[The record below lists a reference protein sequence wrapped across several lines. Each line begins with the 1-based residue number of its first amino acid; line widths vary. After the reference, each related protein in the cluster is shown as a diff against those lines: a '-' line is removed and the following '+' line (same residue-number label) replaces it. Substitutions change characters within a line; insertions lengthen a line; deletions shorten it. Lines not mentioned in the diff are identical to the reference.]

1 MTQTE
6 PITHTK
12 SDGRTGAMSI
22 EIDLDSGATTEPTTA
37 EPTEPST
44 APAPTSLELGT
55 PPPAPERPAW
65 LDPRF
70 ESPEKMAEA
79 YRALEQK
86 LGAPAKPAGEKPAD
100 KAPEAPAAPQTGLT
114 DAELAAYGREVVSS
128 GKLSDASYAALAAK
142 GIPRAL
148 ADAHVEGIQLKR
160 ERLMQDAV
168 KPFGGA
174 DGYKAAA
181 EWAVANLSPAA
192 QAQYNAD
199 VNSGDPGRVQYA
211 VEGLKARFDAAR
223 GAQPTLLHGRRA
235 GTSQATGGGFQTFEQ
250 QVAAQSDPR
259 YNVDPAYTQEV
270 HRMVREST
278 Y

>member
-1 MTQTE
+1 MPQTE
-6 PITHTK
+6 PMQHTK
-12 SDGRTGAMSI
+12 SDGTEGAMSI
-22 EIDLDSGATTEPTTA
+22 EIDLDSGAATEPTTA
-37 EPTEPST
+37 EPTEPT
-44 APAPTSLELGT
+44 TAAAPATLELGT
-55 PPPAPERPAW
+55 PAPAPERPTW

-70 ESPEKMAEA
+70 ETPEKMAEA
-79 YRALEQK
+79 YKALEQK

-100 KAPEAPAAPQTGLT
+100 KAPEPALQTGLT
-114 DAELAAYGREVVSS
+114 DAELVAYNREVISS

-160 ERLMQDAV
+160 EKIMQDAV

-174 DGYKAAA
+174 EGYEQARA
-181 EWAVANLSPAA
+181 WALANLSPAE
-192 QAQYNAD
+192 QAQYSAD
-199 VNSGDPGRVQYA
+199 VTSGDPGRVQYA
-211 VEGLKARFDAAR
+211 VNGLKARLDAAQVR
-223 GAQPTLLHGRRA
+223 QPALVHGRRA
-235 GTSQATGGGFQTFEQ
+235 GTAQTGGGFQTFEQ

-270 HRMVREST
+270 RRMVMESN

>member
-1 MTQTE
+1 MPATE
-6 PITHTK
+6 PHVHTK
-12 SDGRTGAMSI
+12 SDGTEGAMSI
-22 EIDLDSGATTEPTTA
+22 EVDLETGDAA
-37 EPTEPST
+37 EPQMGE
-44 APAPTSLELGT
+44 APDLVEEKLEPTSLELT
-55 PPPAPERPAW
+55 PAAPPAPERPEW

-70 ESPEKMAEA
+70 ETPEAMAAA
-79 YRALEQK
+79 YKNLESK
-86 LGAPAKPAGEKPAD
+86 LGAPAKPEGEKPAG
-100 KAPEAPAAPQTGLT
+100 KAPEAPATPTGLT
-114 DAELAAYGREVVSS
+114 DAELAAYGREVVST
-128 GKLSDASYAALAAK
+128 GKLSEASYAALAAK
-142 GIPRAL
+142 GIPKSL

-181 EWAVANLSPAA
+181 EWAIANLSPAV

-199 VNSGDPGRVQYA
+199 VNSGDVARVQYA
-211 VEGLKARFDAAR
+211 VEGLKARFDAAQGR
-223 GAQPTLLHGRRA
+223 QPALVHGRPA
-235 GTSQATGGGFQTFEQ
+235 GARTTGGFTTFEQ

-270 HRMVREST
+270 IRMVREST